1 MSGGSIPP
9 TATKFFFISEFSS
22 LNNARKLRNNRSWK
36 CYYHL
41 RHAVMRYVGTRQSRF
56 ARSLP
61 RIVSIEHYVLNLNG
75 ECNGSIPFLS
85 PRNDSLQQPHAQQ
98 RCSARGTRQSRFA
111 LKSKIILLILIFEL
125 FMFEWR
131 FDSAFATN
139 SKRRQNED

>member
-9 TATKFFFISEFSS
+9 TATRFFLFDFFIIEQRAQVEKQPQLELGYS
-22 LNNARKLRNNRSWK
+22 
-36 CYYHL
+36 L

-56 ARSLP
+56 AHSLP

-111 LKSKIILLILIFEL
+111 LKSKLKLLFLIFEL

>member
-1 MSGGSIPP
+1 MVRFHPRP
-9 TATKFFFISEFSS
+9 QDFSYLIFS
-22 LNNARKLRNNRSWK
+22 LQNNARKLRNNRSWTFVT
-36 CYYHL
+36 HL

-56 ARSLP
+56 AHSLP

-98 RCSARGTRQSRFA
+98 RCNARGTRQSRFA
-111 LKSKIILLILIFEL
+111 LKSKIKLLFLIFEL

-139 SKRRQNED
+139 SKKTTK